1 MSDATTLDALRRGT
15 LAGATRL
22 TLGGGLTE
30 LPRAVFGLA
39 DTLEVLD
46 LSGNALDS
54 LPHDMHRLHRL
65 RVLFCSQNRFIR
77 LPDCLGDCASL
88 TQIGFRAT
96 GLREVPADALPAGL
110 RWLTLT
116 DNRIDHLPEA
126 LGERPDLQ
134 KLMLSGNRLHRLP
147 DSLAGAS
154 RLELL
159 RIAANRLG
167 SLPGWLAELPRLAWL
182 ACAGNPL
189 DRSLDRSPASIPGR
203 PIEWRH
209 LRPGPLLG
217 EGSSGRVQQ
226 VLWQPPDGSAPRE
239 LALKLFKGAM
249 TSDGLPDHEIAA
261 SLTAGEHPALTGA
274 LGRLAGHP
282 DQAEGLL
289 MTLLPSGWSTLA
301 GPPSLASCT
310 RDIYPEGLVLEAEAV
325 RRIARSVATA
335 SDHLHRRGMLHGD
348 LYAHN
353 ILWDG
358 RRGEAVLSDFGAASF
373 LPHGAMGTDLPRT
386 EVLAWGLLL
395 GEMLNRCSEPPDNLL
410 ELQRDCVLSIPSARP
425 TMAEALTR
433 IDS

>member
-1 MSDATTLDALRRGT
+1 MTDTTTLEALRRGE

-22 TLGGGLTE
+22 TLRGGLTE
-30 LPRAVFGLA
+30 FPPEIFGLA

-65 RVLFCSQNRFIR
+65 RVLFCSNNRFTR
-77 LPDCLGDCASL
+77 LPDCLGDCRSL
-88 TQIGFRAT
+88 TQIGFRGT
-96 GLREVPADALPAGL
+96 GLREVPADALPPGL

-116 DNRIDHLPEA
+116 DNRIARLPDA
-126 LGERPDLQ
+126 IGERADLQ
-134 KLMLSGNRLHRLP
+134 KLMLSGNRLQRLP
-147 DSLAGAS
+147 ESLAAGS

-159 RIAANRLG
+159 RLSANRLD
-167 SLPGWLAELPRLAWL
+167 SLPDWLAELPRLAWL
-182 ACAGNPL
+182 AWAGNPL
-189 DRSLDRSPASIPGR
+189 DRLLHEVVPGR
-203 PIEWRH
+203 TIEWQH
-209 LRPGPLLG
+209 LQPGRVLG

-226 VLWQPPDGSAPRE
+226 VLWQPPDEAPRE

-282 DQAEGLL
+282 EHAEGLL
-289 MTLLPSGWSTLA
+289 MTLLPPAWRPLA

-310 RDIYPEGLVLEAEAV
+310 RDIYPEGLVLAPDAV
-325 RRIARSVATA
+325 RRIARSIATA
-335 SDHLHRRGMLHGD
+335 ADHLHQNGMLHGD

-358 RRGEAVLSDFGAASF
+358 GAGAAVLSDLGAASF
-373 LPHGAMGTDLPRT
+373 RPLDAVGAALPRT

-395 GEMLNRCSEPPDNLL
+395 GELLGRCPEPPSGLALL
-410 ELQRDCVLSIPSARP
+410 QQACVLPTPSERP
-425 TMAEALTR
+425 PMAAVLATLG
-433 IDS
+433 S